1 MGGDTLMIIQE
12 DLFEMKR
19 CYHCGEHKLL
29 SEFHKDRTR
38 KDGLSNMCK
47 TCIKNKN
54 KQNNPK
60 HNPNTNPLR
69 MYVNG
74 KYVKKSH
81 PLHKPGRYKNFEQ
94 AAFSSLEKYDSS
106 VEGQV
111 YAITN
116 PNFPDW
122 VKIGM
127 AIDAEDRLNN
137 YQTSSPFRDYVLQ
150 YKYDVNNRRKAE
162 SQAHTELQKSYERKG
177 EWFKCTPEQ
186 ARVVVSSTAEEYK

>member
-1 MGGDTLMIIQE
+1 MSYQKVDGKYYKDNPE
-12 DLFEMKR
+12 VKRRENDL
-19 CYHCGEHKLL
+19 
-29 SEFHKDRTR
+29 
-38 KDGLSNMCK
+38 
-47 TCIKNKN
+47 
-54 KQNNPK
+54 Q
-60 HNPNTNPLR
+60 

-74 KYVKKSH
+74 KYISKHH

>member
-1 MGGDTLMIIQE
+1 MIQE
-12 DLFEMKR
+12 DLFEMKQ
-19 CYHCGEHKLL
+19 CSACKETKAI
-29 SEFHKDRTR
+29 SEFPKDRKAR
-38 KDGLSNMCK
+38 DGLHHRCRSCMKAHNAK
-47 TCIKNKN
+47 LNPYHNKLN
-54 KQNNPK
+54 
-60 HNPNTNPLR
+60 
-69 MYVNG
+69 MYVNN
-74 KYVKKSH
+74 KYIPRSH
-81 PLHKPGRYKNFEQ
+81 PLYKPGRYKNFEQ
-94 AAFSSLEKYDSS
+94 AAFSSLEKYESS

-150 YKYDVNNRRKAE
+150 YRYDVNDRRQAE
-162 SQAHTELQKSYERKG
+162 SQAHTELQKLYERRG

>member
-1 MGGDTLMIIQE
+1 MIIQE

-47 TCIKNKN
+47 TCIKNRN

-60 HNPNTNPLR
+60 YNPNTNPLR

-81 PLHKPGRYKNFEQ
+81 PLHKPGHYKNFEQ
-94 AAFSSLEKYDSS
+94 AAFSSLSKYDSS

>member
-1 MGGDTLMIIQE
+1 MRQE
-12 DLFEMKR
+12 DLFEMK
-19 CYHCGEHKLL
+19 HCNTCNETKAI
-29 SEFHKDRTR
+29 SEFPKDCTTR
-38 KDGLSNMCK
+38 DRLHHRCRSCMKVHNAKLNPYH
-47 TCIKNKN
+47 NKLN
-54 KQNNPK
+54 
-60 HNPNTNPLR
+60 

-74 KYVKKSH
+74 KYISRSH
-81 PLHKPGRYKNFEQ
+81 PLYKPGRYKHFGE
-94 AAFSSLEKYDSS
+94 AAFSSLEKDNRT

-111 YAITN
+111 YAVTN
-116 PNFPDW
+116 PSFPDW

-150 YKYDVNNRRKAE
+150 YRYDVNDRRQAE
-162 SQAHTELQKSYERKG
+162 SQAHTELQKLYERKG

>member
-1 MGGDTLMIIQE
+1 MIIQE

-19 CYHCGEHKLL
+19 CHHCGEHKLL

-38 KDGLSNMCK
+38 KDGLNHRCRSCMKVQNVK
-47 TCIKNKN
+47 HNKN
-54 KQNNPK
+54 NNPY
-60 HNPNTNPLR
+60 HNKLN

-74 KYVKKSH
+74 KYISRSH
-81 PLHKPGRYKNFEQ
+81 PLYKPGRYKNFEQ
-94 AAFSSLEKYDSS
+94 AAFSSLSKYTSS

-111 YAITN
+111 YAVTN

-127 AIDAEDRLNN
+127 AIDAEDRLNG

-186 ARVVVSSTAEEYK
+186 AREVVSSTAEEYK

>member
-1 MGGDTLMIIQE
+1 MRIKKPESYAESRRQVVLHCNTDGSPKSCETIIGKQKPDVGKWE
-12 DLFEMKR
+12 VHL
-19 CYHCGEHKLL
+19 
-29 SEFHKDRTR
+29 KD
-38 KDGLSNMCK
+38 
-47 TCIKNKN
+47 
-54 KQNNPK
+54 
-60 HNPNTNPLR
+60 
-69 MYVNG
+69 
-74 KYVKKSH
+74 H

-94 AAFSSLEKYDSS
+94 AAFSSLEKYESS

-150 YKYDVNNRRKAE
+150 YRYDVNDRRQAE
-162 SQAHTELQKSYERKG
+162 SQAHTELQKLYERRG

>member
-1 MGGDTLMIIQE
+1 MRHINMKQQ
-12 DLFEMKR
+12 DLFIEKR
-19 CYHCGEHKLL
+19 CVICGETK
-29 SEFHKDRTR
+29 SVEKFYKNKTK
-38 KDGLSNMCK
+38 KDGLDGHCK
-47 TCIKNKN
+47 VCRSKA
-54 KQNNPK
+54 NPK
-60 HNPNTNPLR
+60 NNSLR
-69 MYVNG
+69 MWVNG
-74 KYVKKSH
+74 KYVSKSH
-81 PLHKPGRYKNFEQ
+81 PLHKPGSYKNFEQ

-127 AIDAEDRLNN
+127 AIDAEDRLNG

-162 SQAHTELQKSYERKG
+162 SQSHTELQKSYERKG

>member
-1 MGGDTLMIIQE
+1 MLQQIQE
-12 DLFEMKR
+12 TTKR
-19 CYHCGEHKLL
+19 CPSCGQTKVTT
-29 SEFHKDRTR
+29 EFYRSKITND
-38 KDGLSNMCK
+38 DFSPICK
-47 TCIKNKN
+47 ECQLKIAHRDNKN
-54 KQNNPK
+54 
-60 HNPNTNPLR
+60 R
-69 MYVNG
+69 MWVNG

-81 PLHKPGRYKNFEQ
+81 PLHKPGHYKNFEQ
-94 AAFSSLEKYDSS
+94 AAFSSLSKYDSS

-127 AIDAEDRLNN
+127 AIDAEDRLNG
-137 YQTSSPFRDYVLQ
+137 YQTSSPFRDYMLQ

>member
-1 MGGDTLMIIQE
+1 MGGDTLMIQQQ
-12 DLFEMKR
+12 DLFRAKR
-19 CYHCGEHKLL
+19 CSVCGETKTVE
-29 SEFHKDRTR
+29 EFYKNRTH
-38 KDGLSNMCK
+38 KDGLDDYCK
-47 TCIKNKN
+47 VCRSKA
-54 KQNNPK
+54 NPK
-60 HNPNTNPLR
+60 NNALR
-69 MYVNG
+69 MWVNG
-74 KYVKKSH
+74 KYISRKH
-81 PLHKPGRYKNFEQ
+81 PLYKPGSYKNFEQ
-94 AAFSSLEKYDSS
+94 AAFSSLEKYESS

-122 VKIGM
+122 VKVGM

-150 YKYDVNNRRKAE
+150 YRYDVNDRRQAE
-162 SQAHTELQKSYERKG
+162 SQAHTELQKLYERRG

>member
-1 MGGDTLMIIQE
+1 MIYAKV
-12 DLFEMKR
+12 DGK
-19 CYHCGEHKLL
+19 YY
-29 SEFHKDRTR
+29 KDNPRR
-38 KDGLSNMCK
+38 KK
-47 TCIKNKN
+47 FR
-54 KQNNPK
+54 NN
-60 HNPNTNPLR
+60 NR
-69 MYVNG
+69 MWVNG
-74 KYVKKSH
+74 KYIRQDH
-81 PLHKPGRYKNFEQ
+81 PLNKPGRYKNFEQ
-94 AAFSSLEKYDSS
+94 AAFSSLEKYESS

-116 PNFPDW
+116 PNFPEW

-150 YKYDVNNRRKAE
+150 YRYDVNDRRQAE
-162 SQAHTELQKSYERKG
+162 SQAHTELQKLYERRG